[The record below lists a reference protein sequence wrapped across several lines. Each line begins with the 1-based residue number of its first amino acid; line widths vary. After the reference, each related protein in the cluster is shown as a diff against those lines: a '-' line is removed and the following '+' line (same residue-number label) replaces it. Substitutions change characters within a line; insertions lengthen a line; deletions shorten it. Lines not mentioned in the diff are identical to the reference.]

1 MKQQHQQSITTLPPS
16 PDADRHGRMLKYGI
30 MMGIRVICLVVVF
43 LVPGWWKVAPGIGAV
58 LLPYFAVVVANVGS
72 GRTEAE
78 VQRPGYVL
86 PYSASGLYTGPGAET
101 DEGTRAGETAPED
114 PSAAGHGDGGTAPSE
129 SPADRGAP
137 G

>member
-72 GRTEAE
+72 GRSEAE
-78 VQRPGYVL
+78 VQRPGHVL
-86 PYSASGLYTGPGAET
+86 PYSASGLYTGGGDEA
-101 DEGTRAGETAPED
+101 DEGPRSGRPAPED
-114 PSAAGHGDGGTAPSE
+114 APSTGDAETTASE
-129 SPADRGAP
+129 SPADHGAS